1 MRLRAALLVLLTCAA
16 SGQTVYQK
24 PPQEVLEILNAPP
37 TPVISVSPAGTH
49 ALLAQTLRYPPIAV
63 LSQPMLRLAGLRINP
78 RTHGPHNPVSY
89 VSLTI
94 TRLSDG
100 KQTRLTLPP
109 GAQAGTPEWSADG
122 KHIAFTLT
130 TREGIELWIA
140 ETGTGALRR
149 IPGVK
154 LNAIYGETIQ
164 WMPDHHTLFVRAVPT
179 GRGKPPAPPDVPKGP
194 IIQESEGQAAGVWTY
209 QDLLSSPHDE
219 DLFDYYATAQLAL
232 IDAASGK
239 VTPLGKPGIFGVN
252 EPSPDGKYFLVSRIH
267 RPYSYLHPIA
277 SFARDVEVW
286 DANGNTVYT
295 LAKLPLAANVPIGG
309 VPTGPRSYSWRP
321 TAPASLVW
329 VEALDGGDSA
339 RKAAHRDKILT
350 LSAPFREQ
358 PVELFRTEHRFSG
371 VTWVDH
377 SDWVMVRDYHHNR
390 RWSTTTLLDA
400 AHPERGPRVLWS
412 RNIQD
417 RYNDPGQPVL
427 RTLAPGRRIA
437 VFHQGKIYLHGAG
450 ATPGGD
456 RPFLRRYDLLTGATE
471 ELFRSAADCYEEF
484 VALMDDAGTHI
495 LTRHESPTHPP
506 NYFVR
511 SASSARA
518 LTHFPDP
525 APQLRKIRK
534 ELVTYKR
541 ADGVPL
547 SFTLYLPPDYQPGTR
562 LPTVMWAYP
571 REYNDPDT
579 AGQIVGSAQRFTA
592 ITGPSHLFFLL
603 QGYAILDNAAMP
615 VVGTPQEVNDTYIE
629 QIVMNAKAAIDK
641 ATEMGVTDPARVG
654 VGGHSYGAFMTANL
668 LAHSD
673 LFRAG
678 IARSGAYNRTLTPFG
693 FQSERRTL
701 WQAPE
706 LYLKM
711 SPFMYAH
718 KINEPILLIHGEA
731 DNNAG
736 TFPIQSER
744 MYQAIRGNKGKVRFV
759 LLPYESHGY
768 VARESVEHTLWEMFN
783 WFDKYVKQP

>member
-1 MRLRAALLVLLTCAA
+1 MRLRAALFILLTLTAT
-16 SGQTVYQK
+16 GQTVYQK
-24 PPQEVLEILNAPP
+24 PPQEVLDILNAPP
-37 TPVISVSPAGTH
+37 TPAISVSPAGTH
-49 ALLAQTLRYPPIAV
+49 ALLAQSLRYPPIAV

-78 RTHGPHNPVSY
+78 RTNGPHNPVSY

-94 TRLSDG
+94 KRLSDG
-100 KQTRLTLPP
+100 RETRLALPP
-109 GAQAGTPEWSADG
+109 DAQAGIPQWSADG
-122 KHIAFTLT
+122 KHLAFTLT
-130 TREGIELWIA
+130 TAAAVELWVA
-140 ETGTGALRR
+140 ETETGAVRR

-154 LNAIYGETIQ
+154 LNATYGETIQ
-164 WMPDHHTLFVRAVPT
+164 WMPDHRTLLVRTVPA
-179 GRGKPPAPPDVPKGP
+179 GRGKAPAPPDAPKGP
-194 IIQESEGQAAGVWTY
+194 IVQESKGQAAGVRTY
-209 QDLLSSPHDE
+209 QDLLANPHDE

-232 IDAASGK
+232 VDSTSGK
-239 VTPLGKPGIFGVN
+239 VTPLGKAGIFGIN
-252 EPSPDGKYFLVSRIH
+252 EPSPDGQYFLVSRIH
-267 RPYSYLHPIA
+267 RPYSYLHPIT

-286 DANGNTVYT
+286 DARGRTVYT
-295 LAKLPLAANVPIGG
+295 LAKLPLAANVPIEG
-309 VPTGPRSYSWRP
+309 VPTGPRSYNWRP

-329 VEALDGGDSA
+329 VEALDSGDPD
-339 RKAAHRDKILT
+339 RKADHRDRILM
-350 LSAPFREQ
+350 LSAPFQ
-358 PVELFRTEHRFSG
+358 GAPVEVFRTEHRFSG
-371 VTWVDH
+371 LTWIDR
-377 SDWVMVRDYHHNR
+377 SDWVMVRDYDRNR
-390 RWSTTTLLDA
+390 RWSTTTLLDV
-400 AHPERGPRVLWS
+400 AHPERGGGVLWS

-417 RYNDPGQPVL
+417 RYKDPGQPVL
-427 RTLAPGRRIA
+427 RTIASGQRVA

-471 ELFRSAADCYEEF
+471 ELFRSAPDCYEDF
-484 VALMDDAGTHI
+484 VALMDDTGTHI
-495 LTRHESPTHPP
+495 LTRHESPTSPP

-511 SASSARA
+511 SASSTRA
-518 LTHFPDP
+518 LTHFSDP

-534 ELVTYKR
+534 ELVTYRR

-547 SFTLYLPPDYQPGTR
+547 SFTLYLPPDYRPGTR

-571 REYNDPDT
+571 QEYNDPDT
-579 AGQIVGSAQRFTA
+579 AGQVVGSAQRFTT

-603 QGYAILDNAAMP
+603 RGYAILDNAAMP
-615 VVGTPQEVNDTYIE
+615 VVGTPQKVNDTYID

-693 FQSERRTL
+693 FQNERRTL

-731 DNNAG
+731 DNNPG

-744 MYQAIRGNKGKVRFV
+744 MYQAIRGNKGTVRFV
-759 LLPYESHGY
+759 LLPFESHGY
-768 VARESVEHTLWEMFN
+768 AARESVEHTLWEMFQ
-783 WFDKYVKQP
+783 WFDRYVKQP